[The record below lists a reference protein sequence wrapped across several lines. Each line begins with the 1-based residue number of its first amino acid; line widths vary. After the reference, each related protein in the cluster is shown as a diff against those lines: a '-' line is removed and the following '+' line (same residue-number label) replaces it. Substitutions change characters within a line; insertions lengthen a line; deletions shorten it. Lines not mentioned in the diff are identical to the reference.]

1 MAILENIPKN
11 YSVLINEVR
20 TGQVKIP
27 QFQRQFVW
35 DIKSSA
41 KLIDSIVK
49 GYPIG
54 TFIFWR
60 TNEEL
65 RSVRGIGNIKLPD
78 QGKGEFVNYVLDGQ
92 QRITSF
98 FAAVTGSTII
108 REDNKTEDF
117 SNIFIDLDATDDDD
131 IVTTEVDGKGEFNTI
146 KLTQL
151 MEGDFTFLAGFPKDY
166 QNQIIKYQNIIKGY
180 NFNVISLKEA
190 SIDVATEVF
199 TRLNVGGKALT
210 LFEIMVA
217 KTYDATRQ
225 FDLSEKYS
233 TLIQELAKVKYN
245 ELPSSTVLQ
254 TLAMIVSKDC
264 TRKEILKLPKAKF
277 IDNWDETVDCIKKTV
292 DFFKGSGIPV
302 SRLLPY
308 NALIVPFSYFFYKH
322 KTKPTGEVKRMLDD
336 FFWRVSLGNRY
347 SSGVESKLAQDV
359 SKIDK
364 IINGELPK
372 YEWGIDVTPESLL
385 EASNG
390 WFGTGRSYIKAILC
404 LYAMQRPKSFDN
416 NLDVNIDN
424 SWLKISTSKNYH
436 HFFPKAWMRK
446 NYPNMNGWE
455 YNHILNI
462 TIVDDYLNKNQI
474 RAAAPATY
482 MKKFE
487 KGNVDIDKTMKTHF
501 IGDFD
506 KFGIRENDYEKFV
519 HSRAKAVSKD
529 LIKRII
535 EQTTGDEHYHEDE
548 ETEIENTKILET
560 ELDSEIEELID

>member
-1 MAILENIPKN
+1 MATLENVPKN

-41 KLIDSIVK
+41 KLIDSIIK

-65 RSVRGIGNIKLPD
+65 RAVRNIGNIVLPV
-78 QGKGEFVNYVLDGQ
+78 QETGEFVNYVLDGQ

-98 FAAVTGSTII
+98 FAAINGSLVE
-108 REDNKTEDF
+108 RDDNKFEDF
-117 SNIFIDLDATDDDD
+117 SKIYIDLDA
-131 IVTTEVDGKGEFNTI
+131 KGEDEIVIVDNSGRPANSTI
-146 KLTQL
+146 KLNDL
-151 MEGDFTFLAGFPKDY
+151 MEGDFTFLAGFPKNY
-166 QNQIIKYQNIIKGY
+166 QDVILRYQNIIKGY
-180 NFNVISLKEA
+180 NFNIINLKEA

-199 TRLNVGGKALT
+199 TRLNVGGKALS

-217 KTYDATRQ
+217 KTYDAVAK
-225 FDLSEKYS
+225 FDLAEKYLQ
-233 TLIQELAKVKYN
+233 LIKELSKVKYN
-245 ELPSSTVLQ
+245 EIPSSTILQ
-254 TLAMIVSKDC
+254 VLAMIISKDC
-264 TRKEILKLPKAKF
+264 TRKEILKLPKTKF
-277 IDNWDETVDCIKKTV
+277 VQNWDEAVDCIKRSV
-292 DFFKGSGIPV
+292 DFFRASGVPV

-308 NALIVPFSYFFYKH
+308 NALLVPFSYFFHLH
-322 KTKPTGEVKRMLDD
+322 KAKPTGEMKQMLDD

-359 SKIDK
+359 SKIEK
-364 IINGELPK
+364 IVKGNLPK
-372 YEWGIDVTPESLL
+372 YEWSIDVSPESIM
-385 EASNG
+385 EVSTG

-404 LYAMQRPKSFDN
+404 LYAMQKPKSFDN

-436 HFFPKAWMRK
+436 HYFPKAWMKK
-446 NYPNMNGWE
+446 NYPSMNVWE

-474 RAAAPATY
+474 RAAAPASY
-482 MKKFE
+482 MKRFE
-487 KGNVDIDKTMKTHF
+487 KGNPEIIKTMKTHL

-506 KFGIRENDYEKFV
+506 KFGIWDNDYEKFYQ
-519 HSRAKAVSKD
+519 SRAKMVSKE
-529 LIKRII
+529 LLKRII
-535 EQTTGDEHYHEDE
+535 EQKTGNEHYDDIP
-548 ETEIENTKILET
+548 ETLEAEQEVEIEIGN
-560 ELDSEIEELID
+560 EED